1 MKLNIY
7 CISYPPYAFRITEIK
22 YIYLTPILHTYT
34 SHSIRRHTLYTSS
47 TQPIRVYAYCVDT
60 HWHAAHYSPPT
71 FDRPRSKRG
80 DSSETNQRWRS
91 SRQKKKNL
99 QLSHSVFKQTNIERL
114 LVTSNITTARKC
126 WQFAVGYSKLKTV
139 VGTGGQSS
147 PGFDQQAASV
157 LWWILNNPPS
167 TRRTHKYVGVNDM
180 MTEYYEISH
189 SSIQSEEILYPTHWD
204 IPAIRRAFELFI
216 DFNRRF
222 FQ

>member
-1 MKLNIY
+1 MLRTTLLQ
-7 CISYPPYAFRITEIK
+7 P
-22 YIYLTPILHTYT
+22 
-34 SHSIRRHTLYTSS
+34 SIAL
-47 TQPIRVYAYCVDT
+47 
-60 HWHAAHYSPPT
+60 
-71 FDRPRSKRG
+71 DRNEATRAKPGKG
-80 DSSETNQRWRS
+80 EEVVG
-91 SRQKKKNL
+91 KKKNL

-216 DFNRRF
+216 DFNRCSF
-222 FQ
+222 NDVYHASITHGI

>member
-1 MKLNIY
+1 MNMWNRESNLLWVKLNIY

-80 DSSETNQRWRS
+80 DSSETSQRWRS
-91 SRQKKKNL
+91 SRQKKICSWATQNTNTIL
-99 QLSHSVFKQTNIERL
+99 PQQTN
-114 LVTSNITTARKC
+114 
-126 WQFAVGYSKLKTV
+126 LK
-139 VGTGGQSS
+139 
-147 PGFDQQAASV
+147 
-157 LWWILNNPPS
+157 
-167 TRRTHKYVGVNDM
+167 HVGVNDV

-189 SSIQSEEILYPTHWD
+189 SSIQSEEVLYHW
-204 IPAIRRAFELFI
+204 L
-216 DFNRRF
+216 
-222 FQ
+222 

>member
-1 MKLNIY
+1 MSEIIY
-7 CISYPPYAFRITEIK
+7 LYISRAKDDTVAENLLIYVYPPYTFRITEIK

-80 DSSETNQRWRS
+80 DSSETSQRWRR
-91 SRQKKKNL
+91 SRQKKICSWATQNTNTIL
-99 QLSHSVFKQTNIERL
+99 PQQTN
-114 LVTSNITTARKC
+114 
-126 WQFAVGYSKLKTV
+126 LK
-139 VGTGGQSS
+139 
-147 PGFDQQAASV
+147 
-157 LWWILNNPPS
+157 
-167 TRRTHKYVGVNDM
+167 HVGVNDV

-189 SSIQSEEILYPTHWD
+189 SSIQSEEVLYPTHWD

-216 DFNRRF
+216 DFNRCF
-222 FQ
+222 FNNVYHASITHGI